1 MKVDA
6 NPTKEFFISMLTRDI
21 ALDRAILDLIDN
33 SVDAAI
39 ASGSV
44 IGKCIDIKIN
54 SSLFEISD
62 NCGGFD
68 IETAQKYAFRFG
80 RDPKEHRVT
89 PNSVGQF
96 GVGMKRTLFKLG
108 NNFTVKSVFDGGAF
122 ELTVDVNEWLHNDSH
137 EWEFS
142 LNELTKDP
150 QTPNGTYISVT
161 SLKPSVAEQFEDN
174 EFLRNF
180 KKEVAEAHF
189 KSINKGLN
197 IKINGQSTSDFDIKV
212 RFSEELGAVVL
223 SEIFDGVKVTVRAG
237 VDEQNIS
244 LGGWY
249 IVCNGRLVESAEQTK
264 KTLWGTT
271 TIPKYHDRF
280 AFFRGVVEFEC
291 VDSSKLPWTTTKT
304 GVDTDHPAYRFA
316 NKLMC
321 EALVPIISFLN
332 QREAERK
339 QYEEGRLE
347 VKILNQAIDCA
358 QSKSIYSLSDNILN
372 FVRPEKLNAIPPT
385 FASITYQI
393 DVDKLNIAK
402 ERLGASNNKEVGEL
416 TFNYYFSYEC
426 E

>member
-39 ASGSV
+39 ASGSFH
-44 IGKCIDIKIN
+44 GKCIDITMN

-68 IETAQKYAFRFG
+68 LETAQKYAFRFG

-108 NNFTVKSVFDGGAF
+108 KNFTVRSVFDTGAF
-122 ELTVDVNEWLHNDSH
+122 ELTVDVNEWLQNDSH

-142 LNELTKDP
+142 LNEITKDI
-150 QTPNGTYISVT
+150 QTPNGTYIEVT
-161 SLKPSVAEQFEDN
+161 SLKSSVSEQFEDN

-189 KSINKGLN
+189 KSINKGLS
-197 IKINGQSTSDFDIKV
+197 IKINGQLTSDFDINV
-212 RFSEELGAVVL
+212 RSSDDLGTVVL
-223 SEIFDGVKVTVRAG
+223 KEIFDEVKVTVRAG
-237 VDEQNIS
+237 VDEQNIA

-280 AFFRGVVEFEC
+280 AFFRGVVEFESE
-291 VDSSKLPWTTTKT
+291 DSSKLPWTTTKT
-304 GVDTDHPAYRFA
+304 GVDTDHPVYRFA
-316 NKLMC
+316 NKLMS
-321 EALVPIISFLN
+321 ESITPIISFLTK
-332 QREAERK
+332 EK
-339 QYEEGRLE
+339 QNVNNMKKEGL
-347 VKILNQAIDCA
+347 K
-358 QSKSIYSLSDNILN
+358 
-372 FVRPEKLNAIPPT
+372 
-385 FASITYQI
+385 
-393 DVDKLNIAK
+393 
-402 ERLGASNNKEVGEL
+402 
-416 TFNYYFSYEC
+416 
-426 E
+426 